1 MENVKTS
8 VWNKPASEIT
18 LKESLILTGIA
29 TAVTVVAPVVVLAG
43 FGLAEKINELI
54 RNRKKPTLTD
64 VQDPK

>member
-54 RNRKKPTLTD
+54 RNRKKPTLTV